1 MKADEA
7 HNVTV
12 AAQKISK
19 EYEERIDA
27 PPPIICSAKCSSSAI
42 KDIFGTFCAYKV
54 DHSLTF
60 FYDFYTI

>member
-19 EYEERIDA
+19 EYEGRIDA

-42 KDIFGTFCAYKV
+42 KDIFGTF
-54 DHSLTF
+54 
-60 FYDFYTI
+60 